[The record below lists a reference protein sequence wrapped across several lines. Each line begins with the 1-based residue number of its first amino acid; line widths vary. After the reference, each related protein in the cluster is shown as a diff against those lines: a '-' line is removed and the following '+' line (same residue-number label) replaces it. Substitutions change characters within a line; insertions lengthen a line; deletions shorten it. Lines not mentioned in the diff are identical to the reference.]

1 MFSACLVRIHDGRKT
16 RSVIGTFEFEDEARR
31 AADSAAIG
39 SMTYTF
45 VKGTSEATVFYLP
58 ATALSYVFHGPKENI
73 RSLSWEALH
82 GIDVPSDDDA
92 RSGCQPS

>member
-1 MFSACLVRIHDGRKT
+1 MFSAHLVRIHDGRKT
-16 RSVIGTFEFEDEARR
+16 RSVIGTFESEDEARR

-39 SMTYTF
+39 SVAYTF

-58 ATALSYVFHGPKENI
+58 ATALSYVIDGPMENI

-82 GIDVPSDDDA
+82 GIDVPPDDDA
-92 RSGCQPS
+92 RSDCQPS

>member
-16 RSVIGTFEFEDEARR
+16 RSVIGTFESEDEARR

-45 VKGTSEATVFYLP
+45 VKGTSELTVFTCPRLRFL
-58 ATALSYVFHGPKENI
+58 TSFLGQMKI
-73 RSLSWEALH
+73 
-82 GIDVPSDDDA
+82 
-92 RSGCQPS
+92 SGH